1 MDIIATILIIG
12 AAAALIWHVV
22 ATMMIYDNLRKRGEK
37 VSFIWLR
44 LFSTG
49 YAARYRELTRKETG
63 KTGPLFFHY
72 VFSINAVLLFIV
84 LAVIVREV

>member
-1 MDIIATILIIG
+1 MDTATIILIIG

-22 ATMMIYDNLRKRGEK
+22 ATIMIYDNLRKRGEK
-37 VSFIWLR
+37 VSFILLR

-63 KTGPLFFHY
+63 QTGPLFFHY

-84 LAVIVREV
+84 LAVIVRGF